1 MPAGSAGSR
10 ASPPWRASLPRA
22 GAGSSPRT
30 FRPIAASRS
39 ESPPSFW
46 SPPLCPSSNV
56 KGRHIISLPVPRP
69 VSSSNPWI
77 PPGTLAVDRTRRPLA
92 RLAVG
97 GPGGDANGAEAA
109 KPIEV
114 LIADSQP
121 IALDAMARVFDQPGF
136 SVIAGCS
143 TCDETIAV
151 LRQHPPDVLIFDFD
165 VPPDGLALVRD
176 INRHHPGT
184 RAVLFTSATS
194 DSRVQDA
201 LDLGVRGVVLREM
214 PPEALLQCVRKVHA
228 GEQWLAA
235 GPRRLVERRRQPHD
249 PDRRRRAGLTGRE
262 TDIVKLV

>member
-1 MPAGSAGSR
+1 M
-10 ASPPWRASLPRA
+10 
-22 GAGSSPRT
+22 
-30 FRPIAASRS
+30 
-39 ESPPSFW
+39 
-46 SPPLCPSSNV
+46 
-56 KGRHIISLPVPRP
+56 
-69 VSSSNPWI
+69 
-77 PPGTLAVDRTRRPLA
+77 DRTRRPLA

-97 GPGGDANGAEAA
+97 GPGGDTNGAEAA

-249 PDRRRRAGLTGRE
+249 PDRRRRRAGLTGRE
-262 TDIVKLV
+262 TDIVKLVARGLPNKEIAKRLDVKEGTLKIHLHNIYRKLNVESRLALTLYVQGKGVL